1 MFYFAYGSNLDP
13 VQMAQRCPGATPV
26 GPAQL
31 ADHRL
36 CFPRRSPVRGCAVA
50 SVEPQEG
57 AIVWGI
63 LYRIGREDL
72 VRLDERE
79 GYDPVNLSAVNR
91 YDRIEVAV
99 TPSDGESVSA
109 MMYVALPELMPGLP
123 SVTYLKHIV
132 DGAVAHSL
140 PDDYVAR
147 LRAIDVT
154 EDA

>member
-13 VQMAQRCPGATPV
+13 VQMAQRCPGATAV
-26 GPAQL
+26 GAAQL

-50 SVEPQEG
+50 SIEPREG
-57 AIVWGI
+57 SNVWGV
-63 LYRIGREDL
+63 LYKIGRDDL

-91 YDRIEVAV
+91 YDRVEITVTKSNGEAVTAMIYVAV
-99 TPSDGESVSA
+99 
-109 MMYVALPELMPGLP
+109 PEPMPGLP

-132 DGAVAHSL
+132 DGAVAHRL

-147 LRAIDVT
+147 LRTFDVT